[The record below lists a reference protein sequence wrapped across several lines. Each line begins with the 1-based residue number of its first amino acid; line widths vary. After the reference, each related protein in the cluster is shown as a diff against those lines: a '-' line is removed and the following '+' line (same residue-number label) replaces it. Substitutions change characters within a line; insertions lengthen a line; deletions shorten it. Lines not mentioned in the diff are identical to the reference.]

1 MHAWEFTQIL
11 QDPQSDAAVA
21 EVAEATVSSA
31 KQAWMDAMAED
42 SESDDDGACA

>member
-1 MHAWEFTQIL
+1 MQEFTQIL

-21 EVAEATVSSA
+21 EVAEATVNRA